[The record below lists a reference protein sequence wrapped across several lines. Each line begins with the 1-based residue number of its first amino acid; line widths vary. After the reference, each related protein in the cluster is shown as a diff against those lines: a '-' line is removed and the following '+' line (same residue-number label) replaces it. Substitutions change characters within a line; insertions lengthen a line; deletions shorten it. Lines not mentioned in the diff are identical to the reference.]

1 MSAEI
6 ENLFSAVE
14 SSFNLIA
21 RCLELDKLR
30 EKLAE
35 LNQKSEDP
43 ELWNNNQEAQKIL
56 KEKSLVEDKLNQVF
70 AIENSLK
77 DNREYF
83 DLAKLE
89 GDAQLISDIEKNLIS
104 LKKTA
109 QNFEIE
115 CLFSGETDA
124 NNCFLDINAGAGGTD
139 SCDFALMLLRMYER
153 FAVSKKFKVEIV
165 SILDGEEAGLRS
177 ATLKISG
184 RFAFGWMRTESGVH
198 RLVRISPF
206 NANDKRQTSFASVW
220 AYPELD
226 DEIEITINEKD
237 LRVDTFRASG
247 AGGQHVN
254 KTDSAVRM
262 THLPTNIVVQC
273 QTDRS
278 QIRNRAE
285 CMKMLKSRLYELEV
299 QKKKDALTAS
309 ESSKTD
315 NSWGHQIRSYVLH
328 PYQLVKDLSTDFETG
343 NIQAVLDGEIEGF
356 IKAALTEKTSEKN

>member
-1 MSAEI
+1 LGGVFEP
-6 ENLFSAVE
+6 
-14 SSFNLIA
+14 
-21 RCLELDKLR
+21 DKLQA
-30 EKLAE
+30 KLDE

-43 ELWNNNQEAQKIL
+43 NLWNNKLEAQKTL
-56 KEKSLVEDKLNQVF
+56 KEKSLVEEKLNQF
-70 AIENSLK
+70 LAIKNGLK

-83 DLAKLE
+83 ELAKME
-89 GDAQLISDIEKNLIS
+89 EEAQMISDIEKTLLN
-104 LKKTA
+104 LKKSSDD
-109 QNFEIE
+109 FEIE
-115 CLFSGETDA
+115 CLFSGENDA
-124 NNCFLDINAGAGGTD
+124 NNCFVDINAGAGGTD

-153 FAVSKKFKVEIV
+153 FATKRKFKVEIV

-184 RFAFGWMRTESGVH
+184 KFAFGWMRSESGVH

-220 AYPELD
+220 AYPEID
-226 DEIEITINEKD
+226 DEIEITIEEKD

-273 QTDRS
+273 QSDRS

-285 CMKMLKSRLYELEV
+285 CMKMLKSRLHEAEM
-299 QKKKDALTAS
+299 QKKKDAIAKS
-309 ESSKTD
+309 ESEKTD

-328 PYQLVKDLSTDFETG
+328 PYQMVKDLRTGFESG

-356 IKAALTEKTSEKN
+356 IKATLTEK

>member
-1 MSAEI
+1 MRGV
-6 ENLFSAVE
+6 F
-14 SSFNLIA
+14 
-21 RCLELDKLR
+21 DP
-30 EKLAE
+30 EKLKE
-35 LNQKSEDP
+35 KLTGLNQKSEDP
-43 ELWNNNQEAQKIL
+43 ELWNNQQEAQKIL
-56 KEKSLVEDKLNQVF
+56 KEKSLLEEKLNQVLL
-70 AIENSLK
+70 IENGLK

-83 DLAKLE
+83 DLAKAE
-89 GDAQLISDIEKNLIS
+89 DDSQLLSDIEKNLIE
-104 LKKTA
+104 LKKIA
-109 QNFEIE
+109 DNFEIE
-115 CLFSGETDA
+115 CLFSGENDT
-124 NNCFLDINAGAGGTD
+124 NNCFVDINAGAGGTD

-153 FAVSKKFKVEIV
+153 FAAKKKFRVEIV
-165 SILDGEEAGLRS
+165 SILDGEEAGIRS

-220 AYPELD
+220 SYPEVD
-226 DEIEITINEKD
+226 DEIEIKIEEKD
-237 LRVDTFRASG
+237 LRIDTFRASG

-285 CMKMLKSRLYELEV
+285 CMKMLKSRLFDLEI
-299 QKKKDALTAS
+299 QKKKDAQAAS
-309 ESSKTD
+309 ESTKTD

-328 PYQLVKDLSTDFETG
+328 PYQLVKDLRTDFETG

-356 IKAALTEKTSEKN
+356 IKSALTEK